1 VLDQD
6 DPATLQRL
14 SDLERLR
21 PGSETLRALLATLS
35 TKLDL
40 CSRLPFLA
48 YQADREGFRDAAA
61 TFREMALDERRSLE
75 GLLATLKAHL
85 DVTQELAS
93 KERTP

>member
-21 PGSETLRALLATLS
+21 PGSETLRALLGMLS

-48 YQADREGFRDAAA
+48 YQAEREGFGEAAA

-75 GLLATLKAHL
+75 GLLSTLKAHL
-85 DVTQELAS
+85 EVAQEPAS
-93 KERTP
+93 KEQTP